1 MSVST
6 KRRRATSPSSSVSG
20 GGDLDDVSSSAP
32 ASGRK
37 RKRISNVPPVDTVS
51 VFVAVF
57 VPLFVCLFRH
67 CVYLCL
73 FHQIAVCHEL
83 FNAVRD
89 HKDEQGRQL
98 SELFLRVPKRRYRS
112 INYTLTSA

>member
-57 VPLFVCLFRH
+57 VPLFVCAYSGIVFTFACSTRLRYVTSFST
-67 CVYLCL
+67 
-73 FHQIAVCHEL
+73 
-83 FNAVRD
+83 
-89 HKDEQGRQL
+89 L
-98 SELFLRVPKRRYRS
+98 SGITKMSKEGNLVNFS
-112 INYTLTSA
+112 